1 MCLPA
6 DDAANELGKVLT
18 ELSAEFR
25 TKKHHPNWMGIQ
37 FVQIGNDAG
46 AKEALEKL
54 TELNTGVRP
63 ISSLF
68 CVYGS

>member
-1 MCLPA
+1 MLA
-6 DDAANELGKVLT
+6 DVLT

-25 TKKHHPNWMGIQ
+25 AKKHHPNWMGIQ

-54 TELNTGVRP
+54 VDLNTGVRP
-63 ISSLF
+63 VLSLPF
-68 CVYGS
+68 TYGS